1 MADFKVFSFNIN
13 VFCDLIGARNENL
26 MSAIKMNESSLF
38 LWVDVESALNKT
50 LDSRLFIHQK
60 DT

>member
-1 MADFKVFSFNIN
+1 
-13 VFCDLIGARNENL
+13 